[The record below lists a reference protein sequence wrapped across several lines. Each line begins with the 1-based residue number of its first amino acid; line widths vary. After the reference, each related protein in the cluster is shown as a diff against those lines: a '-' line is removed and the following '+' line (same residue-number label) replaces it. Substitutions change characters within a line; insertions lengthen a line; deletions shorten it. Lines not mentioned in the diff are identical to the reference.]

1 MTTVA
6 LPQNNNGLNGTLT
19 VPGDKSISH
28 RSVMFGA
35 VSRGTTIVD
44 HFLFSDDC
52 LRTIAAFKALGVPI
66 TTNNEQVTI
75 EGRGGFDN
83 FQKPTHP
90 LDMGNSGTSTRL
102 LLGLLAKQPFDIK
115 MVGDASLSKRPLNR
129 VIEPLTQMG
138 SKITAQANNFL
149 PLTLHVNQKLAGLEY
164 HLPVASAQVKSA
176 LIWAGL
182 QADSNSHLTEKLITR
197 DHTEKMLH
205 QFGGTLQQSG
215 KEIEVSPQHDFQ
227 GQHLYV
233 PGDISSAAF
242 FIVAG
247 VCVPNSKITLKQVG
261 LNQTR
266 TGILDALTKM
276 GAQFE
281 ISNRSTDSEPAG
293 DITIKDQPLHSLT
306 LTQADIPGM
315 VDEVPLIVLAATQ
328 AAGTTVISGAQ
339 ELRVKET
346 DRIAT
351 VTQELQKFG
360 ADIEQ
365 RPDGFV
371 INGGTKLHPAD
382 QPLDSH
388 GDHRIGMMLAIANLI
403 AGGAGQLEN
412 AEAIN
417 ISYPTFWQ
425 DLAQLQA

>member
-1 MTTVA
+1 M
-6 LPQNNNGLNGTLT
+6 
-19 VPGDKSISH
+19 
-28 RSVMFGA
+28 
-35 VSRGTTIVD
+35 
-44 HFLFSDDC
+44 C
-52 LRTIAAFKALGVPI
+52 
-66 TTNNEQVTI
+66 
-75 EGRGGFDN
+75 GGYF
-83 FQKPTHP
+83 
-90 LDMGNSGTSTRL
+90 
-102 LLGLLAKQPFDIK
+102 ICC
-115 MVGDASLSKRPLNR
+115 V
-129 VIEPLTQMG
+129 
-138 SKITAQANNFL
+138 
-149 PLTLHVNQKLAGLEY
+149 
-164 HLPVASAQVKSA
+164 
-176 LIWAGL
+176 
-182 QADSNSHLTEKLITR
+182 
-197 DHTEKMLH
+197 
-205 QFGGTLQQSG
+205 
-215 KEIEVSPQHDFQ
+215 
-227 GQHLYV
+227 
-233 PGDISSAAF
+233 

-388 GDHRIGMMLAIANLI
+388 GDHRIGMMLAIA
-403 AGGAGQLEN
+403 
-412 AEAIN
+412 
-417 ISYPTFWQ
+417 T
-425 DLAQLQA
+425 